1 MCECQGLPWLHG
13 QAVEINFYQ
22 RPNISGFCFHLE
34 IRFTAPLAVLGGKN
48 SREKNLAS
56 AWILSLILSIS
67 RLYLYVGKT
76 CGVGGLDSRSGADPA
91 DDVDCACTELLT
103 SDSVGILWCA
113 DQDLNGEQE
122 FI

>member
-1 MCECQGLPWLHG
+1 MVRQQG
-13 QAVEINFYQ
+13 INFYQ
-22 RPNISGFCFHLE
+22 RPYISGLCLYLE

-48 SREKNLAS
+48 SREKKLAS

-76 CGVGGLDSRSGADPA
+76 CGVGGLDSYCGVDPA
-91 DDVDCACTELLT
+91 DDVDRACTELSLI
-103 SDSVGILWCA
+103 SDSAGILWCA
-113 DQDLNGEQE
+113 DQGLNREQG